1 MAGVSRS
8 AVSRTFT
15 DGASV
20 SEPTRRKV
28 LDAASKIQAK
38 SVCPVAQDA
47 ALQPYIDMLKK
58 QQASGK
64 FTDPAIRQMSATAV
78 TAELHRIYDGK
89 LQGLHLLVNP
99 GAPGSRSPW
108 VTR

>member
-1 MAGVSRS
+1 VSLAVVNGIAEPYVITHPTES
-8 AVSRTFT
+8 AFV
-15 DGASV
+15 
-20 SEPTRRKV
+20 P
-28 LDAASKIQAK
+28 DAL
-38 SVCPVAQDA
+38 
-47 ALQPYIDMLKK
+47 LQPYVAMLKK

-64 FTDPAIRQMSATAV
+64 FMDPAIREMSATAV

-89 LQGLHLLVNP
+89 LQGLHLLVNL